1 VAVFSRRT
9 PDDLGPNRL
18 ARARAEAHAAGRDLI
33 DLTESNPTRAGF
45 DYPPDVLEAL
55 CRPASRSYT
64 PEPLGMLAA
73 RTAVAAEYARRG
85 VDVRPGRIVLTA
97 STSDAYSLLFKVLCD
112 PGDDVLVPRPSYPL
126 LEHLARLDAVA
137 ISTYDLEYHGRWSI
151 DRRSVAQAFTPRT
164 RALLIVH
171 PNNPTG
177 SFVGP
182 DELADL
188 AGFCGAHD
196 AALVADEVFADYE
209 LTPGASRGAARI
221 ADRPDVL
228 TFSLG
233 GLSKSAGLPQL
244 KLGWIAVSGPDAAAA
259 EALAR
264 LEYACDA
271 YLAVSTP
278 VQVAAAGLIEQGSA
292 VRGQIQARI
301 AANFRHLRDAV
312 ATDDPCRVLEAEGG
326 WYAVIQVPTID
337 TEEELVL
344 ALLTQKDVLVHP
356 GYFFDFPRES
366 YLIVSLLPPEARF
379 AAGVARL
386 LGHVR
391 RRSGAA

>member
-1 VAVFSRRT
+1 VFSSRT

-18 ARARAEAHAAGRDLI
+18 ARAVADARDFI

-45 DYPPDVLEAL
+45 DYPPGLLAGLASEAA
-55 CRPASRSYT
+55 RAYA
-64 PEPLGMLAA
+64 PEPLGALAA
-73 RTAVAAEYARRG
+73 RTAVAADYARRG
-85 VDVRPGRIVLTA
+85 IDVRPERVVLTA

-112 PGDDVLVPRPSYPL
+112 PGDDILVPRPSYPL
-126 LEHLARLDAVA
+126 FEHLARLDAVA

-164 RALLIVH
+164 RALLVVH

-188 AGFCGAHD
+188 AGFCAAHD
-196 AALVADEVFADYE
+196 LAIVADEVFADYE

-221 ADRPDVL
+221 AGLSDVL
-228 TFSLG
+228 AFSLG
-233 GLSKSAGLPQL
+233 GLSKSAGLPQV
-244 KLGWIAVSGPDAAAA
+244 KLGWMAVSGPDAVVAS
-259 EALAR
+259 ALTR

-278 VQVAAAGLIEQGSA
+278 VQVAAAELIAHGA
-292 VRGQIQARI
+292 AIRRQIQTRI
-301 AANFRHLRDAV
+301 AANFLRLRDAV
-312 ATDDPCRVLEAEGG
+312 VADEGCRVLEAEGG
-326 WYAVIQVPTID
+326 WYAVVQVPTIE
-337 TEEELVL
+337 TEEALVL
-344 ALLTQKDVLVHP
+344 ALLTQEHVLVHP

-366 YLIVSLLPPEARF
+366 YLILSLLPPEARF
-379 AAGVARL
+379 AEGVARVF
-386 LGHVR
+386 GHLR
-391 RRSGAA
+391 RRIGA

>member
-1 VAVFSRRT
+1 VVVFSRRT

-18 ARARAEAHAAGRDLI
+18 ARALAHARAVGREPI

-45 DYPPDVLEAL
+45 DYPADTLKAL
-55 CRPASRSYT
+55 ADPASLVYA
-64 PEPLGMLAA
+64 PEPLGALTA
-73 RTAVAAEYARRG
+73 RRAVATEYARRG
-85 VDVRPGRIVLTA
+85 IDVAPERIVLTA
-97 STSDAYSLLFKVLCD
+97 STSDAYSLLFKVLCNT
-112 PGDDVLVPRPSYPL
+112 GDDVLVPRPSYPL

-164 RALLIVH
+164 RALLVVH

-188 AGFCGAHD
+188 AGFCAAHD
-196 AALVADEVFADYE
+196 VALVADEVFADYE
-209 LTPGASRGAARI
+209 LTPGASRGAGRI
-221 ADRPDVL
+221 ADLRDVL

-233 GLSKSAGLPQL
+233 GLSKSAGLPQV
-244 KLGWIAVSGPDAAAA
+244 KLGWIAVSGPDVAAAA
-259 EALAR
+259 ALTR

-271 YLAVSTP
+271 YLAVSTL
-278 VQVAAAGLIEQGSA
+278 VQGAAAALIEQGA
-292 VRGQIQARI
+292 AIRRQIQARL
-301 AANFRHLRDAV
+301 AANLERLRSAV
-312 ATDDPCRVLEAEGG
+312 TTDDGCRVLETEGG
-326 WYAVIQVPTID
+326 WYAVLQVPTID

-344 ALLTQKDVLVHP
+344 ALLTQEGVLVHP

-366 YLIVSLLPPEARF
+366 YLVVSLLAPEATF
-379 AAGVARL
+379 AEGVARL
-386 LGHVR
+386 LRHVR
-391 RRSGAA
+391 RRSSGA